1 MSHVRQAAKAIA
13 EHLRLAEQRRKQE
26 EAKAAA
32 AAKASAAASKPQAAA
47 NAKLQGTQPA
57 SSAPSERAAE
67 AEPAGAEDA
76 EAERAPDRNT
86 TEELMERLRGDGVE
100 GCRAE
105 LLQLLTSPGAT
116 LLPPP
121 EEPRRSQDDD
131 EPAEPPPPPPP
142 PPPQPP
148 PPPPPQSAKPQV
160 GQPILSEVREPQ
172 ALPTG
177 GEAPQAEVAAAEARP
192 GEVRERE
199 EFEDLAWRVLI
210 VRPAAKSLS
219 SLQRNDKRQVLG
231 ALKTLANGE
240 WSGRSVKH
248 LTEGVPS
255 GLSLYEYKVSKAGR
269 IIWSVGIDFVPLV
282 GAYQQTIR
290 VWAVHMHDHD
300 AAQVSIRRVCAIHA
314 RGLTSLIKR
323 QLRTRV
329 HRVAGTTLVIPKTY
343 ESPPEGTATLDELE
357 RRLDDAAPAA
367 AAAAT
372 PAAAAAAR
380 EAEEGEWAH
389 ETRYPPAVEQE
400 DAYNLV
406 KFYTLDRALVYN
418 ILTATFTEKLEFP
431 FVPDETEHLIINLAD
446 SRSILLIGRSG
457 TGKTTIV
464 VQRMWLRYRVDFE
477 LRSEMLVVRRAEA
490 DAEAEAEVETASPES
505 APLCETASAAASS
518 DVAGGAAQSTAA
530 ASESTDP
537 TEPPAAV
544 PAESRPAACS
554 LHQLFVT
561 ANPILR
567 LSVARSF
574 KSLQTGFV
582 AASRAAAAPEPHAT
596 AEQPESGNPAA
607 AATAEAAEAAEAKV
621 RGDAAADAVA
631 EAANAG
637 MEVTGSLAE
646 VSEAHWPLFLRAHHW
661 LRLID
666 GALPPANLSP
676 ALLVPPILTPVPRP
690 LLLSQ
695 SLPPTLSRHA
705 AARATLL

>member
-1 MSHVRQAAKAIA
+1 MPV
-13 EHLRLAEQRRKQE
+13 
-26 EAKAAA
+26 
-32 AAKASAAASKPQAAA
+32 
-47 NAKLQGTQPA
+47 
-57 SSAPSERAAE
+57 
-67 AEPAGAEDA
+67 
-76 EAERAPDRNT
+76 
-86 TEELMERLRGDGVE
+86 
-100 GCRAE
+100 
-105 LLQLLTSPGAT
+105 
-116 LLPPP
+116 
-121 EEPRRSQDDD
+121 
-131 EPAEPPPPPPP
+131 
-142 PPPQPP
+142 
-148 PPPPPQSAKPQV
+148 
-160 GQPILSEVREPQ
+160 
-172 ALPTG
+172 
-177 GEAPQAEVAAAEARP
+177 
-192 GEVRERE
+192 
-199 EFEDLAWRVLI
+199 WRHDSI
-210 VRPAAKSLS
+210 G
-219 SLQRNDKRQVLG
+219 QVLG

-314 RGLTSLIKR
+314 RGLTSLIRR

-329 HRVAGTTLVIPKTY
+329 HRVAGTALVIPKTY

-357 RRLDDAAPAA
+357 RRLDAVTPAA
-367 AAAAT
+367 AAAAAAAAGT

-380 EAEEGEWAH
+380 DAEEGEWAH

-446 SRSILLIGRSG
+446 TRSILLIGRSG

-464 VQRMWLRYRVDFE
+464 VQRMWLRYRVNFE
-477 LRSEMLVVRRAEA
+477 LRSQELLVVQRAEA
-490 DAEAEAEVETASPES
+490 DAEAAAEEETASPEP
-505 APLCETASAAASS
+505 APLCGTSTAAGSS
-518 DVAGGAAQSTAA
+518 DAAGGAAQSTAA
-530 ASESTDP
+530 SSESTDP
-537 TEPPAAV
+537 PEPAATV
-544 PAESRPAACS
+544 PAESRPASYS

-582 AASRAAAAPEPHAT
+582 AASRAAAAPQPHAT
-596 AEQPESGNPAA
+596 TVEEPQSCNPAA
-607 AATAEAAEAAEAKV
+607 AAKAKATAKAGA
-621 RGDAAADAVA
+621 DAAAA
-631 EAANAG
+631 EKSTG

-676 ALLVPPILTPVPRP
+676 AL
-690 LLLSQ
+690 
-695 SLPPTLSRHA
+695 
-705 AARATLL
+705 